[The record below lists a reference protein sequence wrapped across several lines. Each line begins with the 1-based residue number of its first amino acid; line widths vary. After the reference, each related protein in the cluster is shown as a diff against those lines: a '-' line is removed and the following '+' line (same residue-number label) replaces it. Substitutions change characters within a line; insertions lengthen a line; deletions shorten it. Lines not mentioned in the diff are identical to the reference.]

1 MQAQK
6 LLIGKPSKRRVGLER
21 IKSQAHSYLRMNSF
35 LNFLKEENMSLFTDF
50 YELTMCASYFDN
62 KNFEPATFDLFIRR
76 LPENRSYF
84 LFAGLEQCLQYLQN
98 IKFTKEHL
106 DYLKTQGFNAGFSGL
121 PARLQIHR

>member
-1 MQAQK
+1 
-6 LLIGKPSKRRVGLER
+6 
-21 IKSQAHSYLRMNSF
+21 MNSF

-98 IKFTKEHL
+98 ITFTKEHL
-106 DYLKTQGFNAGFSGL
+106 NYLKTQGFNADFLDYLAASNSQVKSGL
-121 PARLQIHR
+121 CRKARWLFPTNP